1 LVNPRQGFTNLPL
14 IPSLAQ
20 LIPPPQ
26 LPEAPDTARGS
37 HMMKQRNRWMVGL
50 VAVLMVGGVMVLAKP
65 GETAPAR
72 PLPSDPAIT
81 LEWTGPEIVKVNQP
95 ADYTLT
101 VKNACAQTLHKV
113 IVQVRVPKETTVK
126 ATKPESRS
134 NDGVYLFEL
143 GTMDSNSTKTL
154 TMNLQQATRGE
165 LQCQAWVTFTG
176 TAAMKAQVKEPK
188 LGVTIQAPAKAISG
202 DKVAVE
208 YVVTNTGDVTIDDVV
223 LKLANSSTPPMAG
236 KTLKPG
242 EAHKMTD
249 EFLATTSGTMVYE
262 AVATG
267 RDGLSGSAKASTL
280 VQAPKIEVTMTGP
293 EERPIGKK
301 ALYTINVRNCGDVPV
316 TGLTVREYVP
326 ATFRVSASG
335 AGGVVSTSGEQLQW
349 TVGDLAAGAVKKLEF
364 EGTCSAAGSLRHTVE
379 AMADRK
385 VKGTAE
391 VTTKV
396 EGIPALRMELVDSVD
411 PVEKGAETVY
421 EIKVTNTGTKADSNI
436 VISCE
441 LPGEFEF
448 VSCKGPTNGKHE
460 MATAQSPKVKIPH
473 AVVFEPIS
481 ELPPKTE
488 AVFRVTVKARG
499 TGDVRFKTEMT
510 SKHLSSP
517 VKKEESTR
525 LYGE

>member
-1 LVNPRQGFTNLPL
+1 ML
-14 IPSLAQ
+14 
-20 LIPPPQ
+20 
-26 LPEAPDTARGS
+26 
-37 HMMKQRNRWMVGL
+37 KRNRWMIGL
-50 VAVLMVGGVMVLAKP
+50 VAVLLAGGVVVVAKP
-65 GETAPAR
+65 GENLPSTP
-72 PLPSDPAIT
+72 PTKTLPSDPAIT
-81 LEWTGPEIVKVNQP
+81 LEWTGPEVVKVNQP

-101 VKNACAQTLHKV
+101 VKNACAQPLHKV
-113 IVQVRVPKETTVK
+113 IVQVRVPKETSVK
-126 ATKPESRS
+126 GTKPESKA

-143 GTMDSNSTKTL
+143 GTMDSASTKTL
-154 TMNLQQATRGE
+154 SMNLQQATRGE

-188 LGVTIQAPAKAISG
+188 LGVTIRAPEKAIAG
-202 DKVAVE
+202 DKVPVE

-223 LKLANSSTPPMAG
+223 LKLSNSSTPAMAG

-249 EFLATTSGTMVYE
+249 EFIATTAGTVTYE

-267 RDGLSGSAKASTL
+267 RDGLSGSAKATTL

-316 TGLTVREYVP
+316 TGLVVREYVP

-335 AGGVVSTSGEQLQW
+335 AGGVVSQSGEQLQW

-364 EGTCSAAGSLRHTVE
+364 EGTCSAAGTLRHSVE
-379 AMADRK
+379 ATADRK

-411 PVEKGAETVY
+411 PVEKSSETVY

-436 VISCE
+436 KIVCT
-441 LPGEFEF
+441 LPMEFEY
-448 VSCKGPTNGKHE
+448 VSCKGPTTGMHVPLTVQSAMAKHPS
-460 MATAQSPKVKIPH
+460 T
-473 AVVFEPIS
+473 VVFEPIN

-488 AVFRVTVKARG
+488 AVFRVTVKATG

-510 SKHLSSP
+510 SKHLTSP
-517 VKKEESTR
+517 VTKEESTR